1 MTAARSRNR
10 YRRKSPSSWLGAALL
25 NILAALGV
33 VCIVLVIL
41 SFVFNI
47 SIMMFKTGSMSPTIT
62 AGSIAFVHEI
72 PAQEMKV
79 GDIVTADRGENV
91 LPVTHRVTSI
101 LDGDAQSGKVTFE
114 MKGDA
119 NEAKDPEPYTAE
131 TVRKV
136 LFSIPGIAPIIQQLR
151 NPFALGGITIAAS
164 LLVVWAFWPRR
175 EDEEDEEDA
184 ADRDDLVDAPAR
196 SVTRTEPQSAVTRS
210 PKHAVALPAV
220 AAMVAAGTGMFGPL
234 PQELSAVPA
243 ASPVAAGS
251 GTDATAPAEVHGQYL
266 RMRAIGDESTM
277 LNLSPGAS
285 AGWTVDV
292 WADAPDP
299 GKVKLEIG
307 SGHLSEALASQLLV
321 DVRTCSQIVPMD
333 ECPGGAAGP
342 VSGVTLTDLGES
354 PDSDR
359 RLLEMP
365 SDEKRRI
372 QVTVTLN
379 KNADAE
385 AVAGHRSGVRLT
397 AIGQGE
403 EVSLGPGDPGDPGD
417 PGNPGPGDPDNPD
430 NPGDLPRTGI
440 EGWLWIL
447 LAASALIAAGSA
459 VVHRTRIRRKL

>member
-1 MTAARSRNR
+1 MTSSHDAAP
-10 YRRKSPSSWLGAALL
+10 RKRPTSWLGAALL
-25 NILAALGV
+25 NILAVLGV

-47 SIMMFKTGSMSPTIT
+47 SIMMFKTGSMTPTIT

-79 GDIVTADRGENV
+79 GDIVTADRGEKV

-101 LDGDAQSGKVTFE
+101 LDADAQSGEVTFE

-119 NEAKDPEPYTAE
+119 NEAKDPEPYSAE

-175 EDEEDEEDA
+175 EDEEDEDDD
-184 ADRDDLVDAPAR
+184 ADRDDVVEAPA
-196 SVTRTEPQSAVTRS
+196 SSATHSEPQPAVTRS

-220 AAMVAAGTGMFGPL
+220 AAIVAAGTGMFGPL
-234 PQELSAVPA
+234 PQELAAIPA
-243 ASPVAAGS
+243 AEPAAAAS
-251 GTDATAPAEVHGQYL
+251 GAETTTPAEVHGQYL
-266 RMRAIGDESTM
+266 RMRATGDESTM
-277 LNLSPGAS
+277 LSLSPGAS
-285 AGWTVDV
+285 ADWTVDV

-299 GKVKLEIG
+299 GKVELEIG
-307 SGHLSEALASQLLV
+307 SGQLSEALASQLLV

-333 ECPGGAAGP
+333 ECPGGAAEP
-342 VSGVTLTDLGES
+342 VNDVALTDLGAS

-365 SDEKRRI
+365 SDEKRRV
-372 QVTVTLN
+372 QVTVTMN

-403 EVSLGPGDPGDPGD
+403 EVSLGPGDPGAPGE
-417 PGNPGPGDPDNPD
+417 PGAPGPDNPD
-430 NPGDLPRTGI
+430 VPGDLPRTGV
-440 EGWLWIL
+440 EGLLWIL
-447 LAASALIAAGSA
+447 LAAAVLIATGSA
-459 VVHRTRIRRKL
+459 VVARTRSRRKP

>member
-1 MTAARSRNR
+1 MTHSHDRSR
-10 YRRKSPSSWLGAALL
+10 RRSSSSWLGGALL
-25 NILAALGV
+25 NVLAALGV

-41 SFVFNI
+41 SFVFNV

-72 PAQEMKV
+72 PAEEMEV
-79 GDIVTADRGENV
+79 GDIVTADRGEKV

-101 LDGDAQSGKVTFE
+101 LETESTSGTVTFE

-119 NEAKDPEPYTAE
+119 NEAKDPEPYTAD

-136 LFSIPGIAPIIQQLR
+136 MFSIPGIAPAIQKLR
-151 NPFALGGITIAAS
+151 NPYALGGITIAAS

-175 EDEEDEEDA
+175 EDEDDA
-184 ADRDDLVDAPAR
+184 ADRVDVVEAPAR
-196 SVTRTEPQSAVTRS
+196 SATHSEPQSAVTRS

-220 AAMVAAGTGMFGPL
+220 AAIVAAGTGMFGPL
-234 PQELSAVPA
+234 PQELAAIPA
-243 ASPVAAGS
+243 AEPAAAAS
-251 GTDATAPAEVHGQYL
+251 GAETTTPAEVHGQYL
-266 RMRAIGDESTM
+266 RMRATGDESTM
-277 LNLSPGAS
+277 LSLSPGAS
-285 AGWTVDV
+285 ADWTVDV

-299 GKVKLEIG
+299 GKVELEIG
-307 SGHLSEALASQLLV
+307 SGQLSEALASQLLV

-333 ECPGGAAGP
+333 ECPGGAAEP
-342 VSGVTLTDLGES
+342 VNDVALTDLGAS
-354 PDSDR
+354 PDNDR

-365 SDEKRRI
+365 SDEKRRV
-372 QVTVTLN
+372 QVTVTMN

-403 EVSLGPGDPGDPGD
+403 EVSLGPGDPGEPGPPGKPDPGD
-417 PGNPGPGDPDNPD
+417 SDNPV

-447 LAASALIAAGSA
+447 LAAGVLIATGSA
-459 VVHRTRIRRKL
+459 VVHRTRSRRRL